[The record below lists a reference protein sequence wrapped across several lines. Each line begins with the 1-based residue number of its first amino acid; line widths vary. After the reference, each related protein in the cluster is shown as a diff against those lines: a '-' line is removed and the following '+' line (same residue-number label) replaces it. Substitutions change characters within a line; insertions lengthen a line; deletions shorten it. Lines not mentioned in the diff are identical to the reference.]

1 MFPIVAEKYKF
12 IIGIDTHARKHV
24 STIINN
30 LGVVIARR
38 GFRVTAC
45 DINKFIDWVLKVA
58 GVDNEKILFA
68 IEGTSSYG
76 ETLTQELLKRK
87 LEVMEVKPPKTKSR
101 GGDGKTDQIDSELAA
116 LNILRLPVNK
126 LIKPRLGEKRKTLRV
141 ILGSRRMLI
150 AQQTMNKNALIA
162 LLRSETVGVDA
173 RKPLTP
179 ADYCTIARWKLKDT
193 DNHYEIKQEAG
204 RMAKAVVALA
214 EELASNKQRLY
225 DIVSAMAPDLLNET
239 GVGPVTL
246 ATVLCAY
253 SHKGRVRSAEAFAS
267 LAGTTPI
274 PASSG
279 NTNHFRL
286 NHYGDRQ
293 LNHALNVIALIRMRI
308 DETTKEYVKKRLEQ
322 GLSQRD
328 IRRSLKRYI
337 ARSLYRKLEACNIS
351 ATI

>member
-1 MFPIVAEKYKF
+1 MFPIVSETYNF
-12 IIGIDTHARKHV
+12 IVGIDTHSRKHV

-38 GFRVTAC
+38 EFRVTSN
-45 DINKFIDWVLKVA
+45 DINKFADWSLKVA
-58 GVDNEKILFA
+58 GVENEKILFA

-76 ETLTQELLKRK
+76 ETLTQALLKRK
-87 LEVMEVKPPKTKSR
+87 LRVTEVKPPKTKSR

-150 AQQTMNKNALIA
+150 TQQTMNKNALIA
-162 LLRSETVGVDA
+162 LLRSECIGIDA

-179 ADYCTIARWKLKDT
+179 GDYWTIARWKLKDT
-193 DNHYEIKQEAG
+193 DSHYVIKQEAK
-204 RMAKAVVALA
+204 RMAKAIVALT
-214 EELASNKQRLY
+214 EELVDNKQRLY
-225 DIVSAMAPDLLNET
+225 GIVSVMAPDLLKET

-246 ATVLCAY
+246 AQVLCAY

-274 PASSG
+274 PAASG

-308 DETTKEYVKKRLEQ
+308 DTTTKEYVKKRLEQ
-322 GLSQRD
+322 GLSQRVCWSTKTIQLD
-328 IRRSLKRYI
+328 K
-337 ARSLYRKLEACNIS
+337 IS
-351 ATI
+351 FPV

>member
-12 IIGIDTHARKHV
+12 IVGVDTHSRKHV
-24 STIINN
+24 STIVNN
-30 LGVVIARR
+30 LGVVVSRR
-38 GFRVTAC
+38 EFRVTSS
-45 DINKFIDWVLKVA
+45 DINKFTDWSLKVT
-58 GVDNEKILFA
+58 GVANEEILFA

-76 ETLTQELLKRK
+76 ETLAKALLERK
-87 LEVMEVKPPKTKSR
+87 FEVVEVKPPKTKSR

-116 LNILRLPVNK
+116 LNVLRIPIDK
-126 LIKPRLGEKRKTLRV
+126 LVKPRLGEKRKILRV
-141 ILGSRRMLI
+141 ILGSRRLLI

-162 LLRSETVGVDA
+162 LLRGEDIGIDA

-179 ADYCTIARWKLKDT
+179 TDYFMIARWKLQTT
-193 DNHYEIKQEAG
+193 DNHYDIKQEAR
-204 RMAKAVVALA
+204 RMAKAVVSIA
-214 EELASNKQRLY
+214 EELIDNKQRLH
-225 DIVSAMAPDLLNET
+225 DIVSLITPDLLNET

-246 ATVLCAY
+246 AQVLCAY
-253 SHKGRVRSAEAFAS
+253 SHKGRVRSAEAFAA

-293 LNHALNVIALIRMRI
+293 LNHALNVIALIRMRV
-308 DETTKEYVKKRLEQ
+308 DETTKDYVKKRLEQ

-337 ARSLYRKLEACNIS
+337 ARSLYRKLEACDIGVS
-351 ATI
+351 I